1 MQFVKRRQDSA
12 LIFSHR
18 QPNKTGVMEESGER
32 ERGGREGRVG
42 EVRVKK
48 KKKKM
53 SHVGRRKGE
62 TAERFLRCVFGSDR
76 TFILAE
82 VR

>member
-18 QPNKTGVMEESGER
+18 QPNKTGVIEESGR
-32 ERGGREGRVG
+32 ERGGREGRVS
-42 EVRVKK
+42 EVRVK

>member
-1 MQFVKRRQDSA
+1 M
-12 LIFSHR
+12 
-18 QPNKTGVMEESGER
+18 TGVTAAS
-32 ERGGREGRVG
+32 GREKEKGRRCGVS
-42 EVRVKK
+42 EVQGKK
-48 KKKKM
+48 EKKM

-62 TAERFLRCVFGSDR
+62 TAERFLRCVFGPDA